1 MVLSSATFL
10 LKETSL
16 ARLLTP
22 LIFGIVGT
30 AILVSLGNW
39 QVRRMAEKEA
49 FLEAIDARIGDVPV
63 AIPATPDPEADRF
76 LAATTT
82 GTFTADEL
90 HFLVSVKK
98 VGAGYRIVS
107 AFETDTGRRIMVDRG
122 FVSIP
127 NKDTARY
134 MGPATVTGNLHWPV
148 ERDSYTPDNDVAGN
162 IWFAREVPLM
172 AEALKTEPILLIAR
186 EMSENDSGVTP
197 LPMDSSG
204 IPNDHLE
211 YVVTWYG
218 LAIVWVAMTLY
229 YLRQKSTR
237 TRKTKKA

>member
-1 MVLSSATFL
+1 M
-10 LKETSL
+10 K
-16 ARLLTP
+16 RLILP
-22 LIFGIVGT
+22 LVFGIVGT

-49 FLEAIDARIGDVPV
+49 FLADIDARIGDLPV
-63 AIPATPDPEADRF
+63 AIPAAPDADAHRM
-76 LAATTT
+76 LAVQAT

-107 AFETDTGRRIMVDRG
+107 AFETEDGRRIMVDRG
-122 FVSIP
+122 FVPIP
-127 NKDTARY
+127 KKNAARY
-134 MGPATVTGNLHWPV
+134 VGSSTVTGNLHWPD
-148 ERDSYTPDNDVAGN
+148 ERDSYTPDNDLTGN

-186 EMSENDSGVTP
+186 EVSEKDTGVTP
-197 LPMDSSG
+197 LPLDSSG

-229 YLRQKSTR
+229 YLRR